1 MKQRHQTNSEKQ
13 WLTETPIHQSEYMSD
28 RSLQRSMGHGRG
40 TTQNAALQMRR
51 DNTIDYYV
59 LNGLTRTEV
68 GREGGREE
76 EKERGIDGMDGT
88 F

>member
-1 MKQRHQTNSEKQ
+1 
-13 WLTETPIHQSEYMSD
+13 MSD

-68 GREGGREE
+68 GREGGRKRKRGGLMGWMVHFKVG
-76 EKERGIDGMDGT
+76 KEGERSGWMGWMVHI
-88 F
+88 